1 MDHIDQLVKAK
12 LIENISIINKVISC
26 APKSK
31 FNIDYIAYHTQF
43 RMATPLFPT
52 YLYQQF

>member
-26 APKSK
+26 ASKSK
-31 FNIDYIAYHTQF
+31 FNLDYAYHTQF
-43 RMATPLFPT
+43 RMEKIGKKFFQTVPL
-52 YLYQQF
+52 